1 MLSPTLAAGSV
12 LTFLAG
18 VLYVAIGVRFARR
31 AAGQRSVPMGS
42 FSLFWFAIGYYG
54 LTDGAWSLAVPLLD
68 PPLAVG
74 VTILVTKVLVGCVGF
89 LGLVHSL
96 AYVYTG
102 NPRVLRPLAVFYALV
117 YVLVLYSY
125 VEARP
130 VGQEAQAWRSG
141 LVYADGGGLLGT
153 LAVLALFLPPLLASL
168 AYAGLYRRAGDRAQR
183 VRIATVSA
191 SLAVFFGSLI
201 AGWLGGGWRWWPL
214 VEKLLAIAT
223 AVAVVLALRTAAS
236 ERLASERA

>member
-1 MLSPTLAAGSV
+1 MASWTLAAGSV

-18 VLYVAIGVRFARR
+18 VLYVAIGMRFARR
-31 AAGQRSVPMGS
+31 AAEQGSMPMRT

-89 LGLVHSL
+89 FGLVHGL

-102 NPRVLRPLAVFYALV
+102 RPGVMRPLAVFYALV
-117 YVLVLYSY
+117 YLLVLYSY
-125 VEARP
+125 VAADP
-130 VGQEAQAWRSG
+130 IGQEAQRWRSG
-141 LVYADGGGLLGT
+141 LVYADPGGLLDT
-153 LAVLALFLPPLLASL
+153 LAVLALFLPPLFASL
-168 AYAGLYRRAGDRAQR
+168 AYAGLYRRASTRAQR
-183 VRIATVSA
+183 IRIATVSA

-201 AGWLGGGWRWWPL
+201 LGWLGGGWQWWPL

-223 AVAVVLALRTAAS
+223 AAAVVLALRATPDERTGS
-236 ERLASERA
+236 ETV